1 MTAPKPPPPPRPKP
15 DPRRGPRQPLVREED
30 GTYRQPAGRP
40 PNGKYWHVVVGRWVK
55 DGCEPGDDDDD
66 DEAEVEVGASPVPVP
81 QAPVP
86 QAEAAEAAAAHRS
99 EAAARLR
106 EAAAAKP
113 DGNVPLS
120 SSPTVDDDS
129 FRTTCVEEPAAV
141 AAGAQPMDG
150 GLSLLRSQLSTP
162 MEGSDATMGSR

>member
-1 MTAPKPPPPPRPKP
+1 M
-15 DPRRGPRQPLVREED
+15 
-30 GTYRQPAGRP
+30 
-40 PNGKYWHVVVGRWVK
+40 
-55 DGCEPGDDDDD
+55 
-66 DEAEVEVGASPVPVP
+66 
-81 QAPVP
+81 PVP

-162 MEGSDATMGSR
+162 MEGSDATIGSK

>member
-1 MTAPKPPPPPRPKP
+1 M
-15 DPRRGPRQPLVREED
+15 REED

-40 PNGKYWHVVVGRWVK
+40 PNGKYWHRVVGRWVK

-66 DEAEVEVGASPVPVP
+66 DG
-81 QAPVP
+81 
-86 QAEAAEAAAAHRS
+86 AEAAAAHRS

-106 EAAAAKP
+106 EAAAAQP

-162 MEGSDATMGSR
+162 MEGSDATMGSK

>member
-1 MTAPKPPPPPRPKP
+1 MTAPKQPPKRDYSN
-15 DPRRGPRQPLVREED
+15 DPRRGPKQPLVREED

-40 PNGKYWHVVVGRWVK
+40 PLGKYWHNVVGRWIK
-55 DGCEPGDDDDD
+55 DGCEPGDDDDE
-66 DEAEVEVGASPVPVP
+66 EAEVEAGASPV
-81 QAPVP
+81 PVP
-86 QAEAAEAAAAHRS
+86 QAEAAEAAAALRS

-129 FRTTCVEEPAAV
+129 FCTTCVEEPAAV

-162 MEGSDATMGSR
+162 MEGSDATMGTK

>member
-1 MTAPKPPPPPRPKP
+1 MDTLLA
-15 DPRRGPRQPLVREED
+15 
-30 GTYRQPAGRP
+30 
-40 PNGKYWHVVVGRWVK
+40 
-55 DGCEPGDDDDD
+55 D
-66 DEAEVEVGASPVPVP
+66 DEAEMEAGASPVP
-81 QAPVP
+81 QAGTPPVP

-162 MEGSDATMGSR
+162 ME